1 MGGERHASL
10 SDQTAA
16 TEECIARGTM
26 LGYMQH
32 APVDDA
38 PTAASIGTGDL
49 EAAAAANAHTKPIEG
64 EARLTDTQ
72 RLQMIN
78 LDAARNATD
87 KPGRVQRN
95 GMFLS
100 SNSMNFQS
108 ARAQTMSRIPRANAR
123 EH

>member
-1 MGGERHASL
+1 MMMMP
-10 SDQTAA
+10 DKQTIGSRAVRADRFKDARQSTAPSAMVIDLLGSVCMLTARFQCSKILQVKAVNLQYLRWMQA
-16 TEECIARGTM
+16 TTSRFAIW
-26 LGYMQH
+26 
-32 APVDDA
+32 
-38 PTAASIGTGDL
+38 
-49 EAAAAANAHTKPIEG
+49 
-64 EARLTDTQ
+64 
-72 RLQMIN
+72 
-78 LDAARNATD
+78 TD